1 MLLAQQIQ
9 FHNVLPV
16 EYLFLTLNNLLGP
29 ELCAVYSNKKKWK
42 CGVSEQRDVKLS
54 LSNALLCAL
63 SLKWLLQS
71 ENNCIVL
78 E

>member
-29 ELCAVYSNKKKWK
+29 ELCAVYSNKKK
-42 CGVSEQRDVKLS
+42 
-54 LSNALLCAL
+54 
-63 SLKWLLQS
+63 
-71 ENNCIVL
+71 
-78 E
+78 